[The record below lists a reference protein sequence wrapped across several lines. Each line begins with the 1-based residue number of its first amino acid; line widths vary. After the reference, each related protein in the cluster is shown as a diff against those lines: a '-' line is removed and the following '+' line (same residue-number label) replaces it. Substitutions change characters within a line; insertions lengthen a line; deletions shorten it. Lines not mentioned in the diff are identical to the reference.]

1 MGTIVFIA
9 LVIAVAGIVWIRRV
23 YLRINR
29 LQAPITEAYA
39 AIDGMLHQRAERIGQ
54 LVDMTEKAGIRDATL
69 FYSWQDAYLRYT
81 EAATLD
87 ESVSAAN
94 DISSA
99 FYHIMTL
106 TETFPVLI
114 ADPQF
119 VRIQLGICD
128 VEDALNPGI
137 RAFNEAVLQYNIA
150 VQHYPDTLVAGLF
163 GFGPKTLLLM
173 S

>member
-9 LVIAVAGIVWIRRV
+9 LVIAVAGMVWIRRV
-23 YLRINR
+23 YLRINDF
-29 LQAPITEAYA
+29 QAPLTEAYA
-39 AIDGMLHQRAERIGQ
+39 AIDGMLHQRAEKIGQ
-54 LVDMTEKAGIRDATL
+54 LVDMTEKAGIQDATL
-69 FYSWQDAYLRYT
+69 FYFRQDAYLRYT

-94 DISSA
+94 DISSV

-106 TETFPVLI
+106 TETFPALI

-119 VRIQLGICD
+119 VRIQLAVCD

-137 RAFNEAVLQYNIA
+137 RAFNEAVIQYNIA
-150 VQHYPDTLVAGLF
+150 VQHYPDMLVAGLF
-163 GFGPKTLLLM
+163 GFRPKTLLLM

>member
-69 FYSWQDAYLRYT
+69 F
-81 EAATLD
+81 
-87 ESVSAAN
+87 
-94 DISSA
+94 I
-99 FYHIMTL
+99 
-106 TETFPVLI
+106 
-114 ADPQF
+114 
-119 VRIQLGICD
+119 
-128 VEDALNPGI
+128 PGRMHI
-137 RAFNEAVLQYNIA
+137 RAIQRRRHWMRVSVPQMISAVLFII
-150 VQHYPDTLVAGLF
+150 L
-163 GFGPKTLLLM
+163 
-173 S
+173 